1 MPVDVFVDVVSV
13 VAFQAAMLEMN
24 QENEGI
30 KPAVSFCVHFSHLL
44 TMMEGLNV
52 RGFLNGEL
60 ITSSVSSKLFH

>member
-30 KPAVSFCVHFSHLL
+30 KPAVSFCVHSSHLL
-44 TMMEGLNV
+44 T
-52 RGFLNGEL
+52 
-60 ITSSVSSKLFH
+60 IHHKWWQDSKLEVFLMEN